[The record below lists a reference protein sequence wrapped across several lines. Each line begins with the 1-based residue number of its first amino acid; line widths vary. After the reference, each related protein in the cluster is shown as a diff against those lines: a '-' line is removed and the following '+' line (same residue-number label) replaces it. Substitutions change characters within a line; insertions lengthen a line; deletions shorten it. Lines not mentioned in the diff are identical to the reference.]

1 MGKTAIAWMV
11 ALAQLANG
19 WEAVACDDPN
29 DLFKSY
35 RRDAPQIFVADDA
48 FGRTEYDPTMGSR
61 WEKQLGRVMTM
72 LDDHHW
78 LIWTSRKHILERA
91 RREMDL
97 QGDVEDFPEPADVL
111 VTASQLSDEEK
122 GLILYRH
129 AKAANLESSVKA
141 LLRSTAKA
149 IVRSQSFTPERIR
162 RFVHESLPTI
172 GANAKKGR
180 IPAEV
185 VLGQIQEAI
194 RNPTERMAK
203 SFRALG
209 EDYKWLLVALLEQ
222 GHLPRIEDLREGFS
236 RFSGNTS
243 VATFDQLLEELSEG
257 FIKI

>member
-19 WEAVACDDPN
+19 WEAIACDDPN

-129 AKAANLESSVKA
+129 AKAANLESAVKG

-149 IVRSQSFTPERIR
+149 IVRNPSFTPERIR
-162 RFVHESLPTI
+162 RFMHESLPAI
-172 GANAKKGR
+172 GAEAKKGTV
-180 IPAEV
+180 PGEV

-194 RNPTERMAK
+194 WNPTDRMIK

-236 RFSGNTS
+236 RFSGGS
-243 VATFDQLLEELSEG
+243 SAASFDQLLEELSEG
-257 FIKI
+257 FIKV